1 LPSSHTK
8 EFNLVILEFSSLYSD
23 VHSAIVVS
31 LRCMFDENQN
41 DDNQIFDNSLN
52 REKFNK
58 WDHAKNIDFQNNL
71 TDNELQKL

>member
-1 LPSSHTK
+1 MFTQQL
-8 EFNLVILEFSSLYSD
+8 LYHLD
-23 VHSAIVVS
+23 V
-31 LRCMFDENQN
+31 FDENRN